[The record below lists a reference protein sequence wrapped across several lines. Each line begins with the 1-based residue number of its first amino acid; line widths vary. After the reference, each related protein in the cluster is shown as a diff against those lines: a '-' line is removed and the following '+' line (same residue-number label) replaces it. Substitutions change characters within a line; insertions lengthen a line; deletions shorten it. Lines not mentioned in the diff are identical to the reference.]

1 MFQRIKGA
9 IDRTIAE
16 EQARQEQARKAL
28 GPDSGTPRRSDST
41 SRGNQSPARRPRPKK
56 NVSQDNTK
64 DGDSPSN
71 PDPAVFEA
79 AFVLDDSEEPSRAG
93 TPKPPTMEDKTD
105 EKKEKVEEA
114 GQNGDEKK
122 EGDAGAATAAPAAA
136 PELSPE
142 VRTKLRKLE
151 KLEKTYPELLRSYR
165 IAHGRATSIEPFERV
180 LKEHTSVGSIREPD
194 ALVEYLDSLKQ
205 KEQMIMDEYKRVS
218 VEKDEFKKKF
228 EAAEKEVETLKK
240 EVEELKA
247 AKPEPAADKA
257 ETKEQVDAATDT
269 KDDGSVKSPDPNAAK
284 SPLQQALGIFSPK
297 QKPQE
302 PEAGKD
308 KPDDAGDFFSYDEEA
323 PKYEA
328 DVAAKEEEIEKLKTE
343 VTSLKTELASAKNC
357 AMRLPSRTPSR
368 PNSTPGTLRS
378 RR

>member
-1 MFQRIKGA
+1 MMGLQRIKGA

-93 TPKPPTMEDKTD
+93 TPKPPAMEDKTD

-151 KLEKTYPELLRSYR
+151 KLEKTYPGGYNVSCCKVSADAPQNSSGRTGSPTAAQLPSNRSSGCLRS
-165 IAHGRATSIEPFERV
+165 TP
-180 LKEHTSVGSIREPD
+180 
-194 ALVEYLDSLKQ
+194 
-205 KEQMIMDEYKRVS
+205 VS
-218 VEKDEFKKKF
+218 
-228 EAAEKEVETLKK
+228 AR
-240 EVEELKA
+240 
-247 AKPEPAADKA
+247 
-257 ETKEQVDAATDT
+257 
-269 KDDGSVKSPDPNAAK
+269 
-284 SPLQQALGIFSPK
+284 LGNP
-297 QKPQE
+297 
-302 PEAGKD
+302 
-308 KPDDAGDFFSYDEEA
+308 
-323 PKYEA
+323 
-328 DVAAKEEEIEKLKTE
+328 
-343 VTSLKTELASAKNC
+343 
-357 AMRLPSRTPSR
+357 MRLS
-368 PNSTPGTLRS
+368 NISTP
-378 RR
+378 